1 MTNFDDF
8 RLAIEALSGGSNTV
22 ILDDLGMPSVMV
34 AFPKLKN
41 SDIFEGGSAV
51 THPAFIVNGTEKDK
65 VYVSKYQN
73 IVLNSRAYSLPGRDP
88 KTSINFDTAVTDCRN
103 KGTGWS
109 LMPFSLW
116 AAIALW
122 TRKNGTQPR
131 GNNNYGCDYSKSWEK
146 GVPTT
151 KGSDGKTNHV
161 ATGSG
166 PESWYHDWTKN
177 GIADL
182 NGNVWEWT
190 AGLRLNA
197 GEINIVENANVFD
210 SSVSLGESSDAWKAI
225 NASGELVT
233 KGTDGSLKLDFLSSK
248 LTLTTDA
255 ITYTGSNGYSFS
267 GMGIKDGLTA
277 PELAKALILYPDGG
291 ATAYT
296 GNYRYF
302 NMSGER
308 VAICGGS
315 WAYASDAGAFY
326 VNLSTTRS
334 YSSGFLGFRS
344 AFVN

>member
-8 RLAIEALSGGSNTV
+8 KLAIEALSGGTNTV

-51 THPAFIVNGTEKDK
+51 THPAFIVNGAEKDK

-88 KTSINFDTAVTDCRN
+88 KASINFDTAVTDCRN

-122 TRKNGTQPR
+122 SRKNGTQPR

-151 KGSDGKTNHV
+151 KDSNGKTNHV

-233 KGTDGSLKLDFLSSK
+233 KGTDGSLKLDYVSSK
-248 LTLTTDA
+248 LILTTDA
-255 ITYTGSNGYSFS
+255 VTYTSGNSYSFS

-291 ATAYT
+291 AAAYT
-296 GNYRYF
+296 GNQRYF

-308 VAICGGS
+308 VALCGGA
-315 WAYASDAGAFY
+315 WDASSNAGPFCVGLYSA
-326 VNLSTTRS
+326 RS
-334 YSSGFLGFRS
+334 SSRSGIGFRS